1 MPATSP
7 NHPFAS
13 PNAIPP
19 RTSSTGILN
28 LNASIAKQPSRTSV
42 LRPLSE
48 IDWLGQ
54 SKKSKTSHP
63 ADPSNAPAP
72 NVSMQQPRPQTMA
85 AQLNSPPRTEHT
97 DMDSPMDNAQAGAN
111 LEAST
116 NYPTPLSPPAEHAKD
131 IGEELIYGNGVAW
144 TEGKERILLGPYDYL
159 YGHPGKDI
167 RSQCIAAF
175 NLWLKVPPERLE
187 IITKVVGMLHTAS
200 LLVDDVEDSSILR
213 RGIPVA
219 HSIFGIPQT
228 INSANY
234 VYFRA
239 LSLLLSMNNPKLIEI
254 FTEELLNLHR
264 GQGMDLYW
272 RDTLTCPSEADY
284 LEMVGNKTGG
294 LFRLAIKLMQA
305 ESHTDIDCTPLVSTI
320 GLLFQILDDHLNLSP
335 TSGYTTLKGLCEDL
349 TEGKFSFPVIHAI
362 RADPSNQILI
372 NILKQ
377 KTTDEEVK
385 RYALRYMESKGSF
398 EYSKGVIEEL
408 RGKTEEHVRGVE
420 RELGVD
426 GKEGADALRVMLER
440 LVLK

>member
-63 ADPSNAPAP
+63 ADPSNAPAQ

-85 AQLNSPPRTEHT
+85 AQLHSPPRPEHT
-97 DMDSPMDNAQAGAN
+97 DMDSPMDNAQAGAS

-200 LLVDDVEDSSILR
+200 LL
-213 RGIPVA
+213 
-219 HSIFGIPQT
+219 
-228 INSANY
+228 
-234 VYFRA
+234 
-239 LSLLLSMNNPKLIEI
+239 
-254 FTEELLNLHR
+254 
-264 GQGMDLYW
+264 
-272 RDTLTCPSEADY
+272 
-284 LEMVGNKTGG
+284 
-294 LFRLAIKLMQA
+294 
-305 ESHTDIDCTPLVSTI
+305 
-320 GLLFQILDDHLNLSP
+320 
-335 TSGYTTLKGLCEDL
+335 
-349 TEGKFSFPVIHAI
+349 
-362 RADPSNQILI
+362 
-372 NILKQ
+372 
-377 KTTDEEVK
+377 
-385 RYALRYMESKGSF
+385 
-398 EYSKGVIEEL
+398 
-408 RGKTEEHVRGVE
+408 
-420 RELGVD
+420 
-426 GKEGADALRVMLER
+426 
-440 LVLK
+440 

>member
-63 ADPSNAPAP
+63 ADPSNAPAQ

-85 AQLNSPPRTEHT
+85 AQLHLPPRTEHT
-97 DMDSPMDNAQAGAN
+97 DMVSPMDNAQAGAS

-144 TEGKERILLGPYDYL
+144 TESKERILLGPYDYL

-219 HSIFGIPQT
+219 HSIFGTPQT